1 MTEII
6 RNDVKEECAYSGYI
20 EAGEFIFLSFCV
32 GNVGESVERQIEG
45 ALDNMSERLKNAG
58 LALES
63 VVKVDVLLRDAW
75 DIPIMEKVFKR
86 RFNDKY
92 PARKTIQTEFAYE
105 GGENGLK
112 AQIDGI
118 AYNPKNR

>member
-1 MTEII
+1 MAGIN
-6 RNDVKEECAYSGYI
+6 RNDVNEEYAYSGYI

-86 RFNDKY
+86 RFNGKY
-92 PARKTIQTEFAYE
+92 PARKTIQTEFAHE
-105 GGENGLK
+105 CGENGLK

-118 AYNPKNR
+118 AYNSKNR